1 MKFESVAGVLNS
13 FYKFWYDD
21 KKAESPV
28 RHSTRGNWN
37 SIFPWYVAMKCD
49 THGEN
54 LIFGV
59 DSACYPISLMLH
71 GRIKYD
77 INMKFL

>member
-28 RHSTRGNWN
+28 RHSTRGN
-37 SIFPWYVAMKCD
+37 
-49 THGEN
+49 
-54 LIFGV
+54 
-59 DSACYPISLMLH
+59 
-71 GRIKYD
+71 
-77 INMKFL
+77 